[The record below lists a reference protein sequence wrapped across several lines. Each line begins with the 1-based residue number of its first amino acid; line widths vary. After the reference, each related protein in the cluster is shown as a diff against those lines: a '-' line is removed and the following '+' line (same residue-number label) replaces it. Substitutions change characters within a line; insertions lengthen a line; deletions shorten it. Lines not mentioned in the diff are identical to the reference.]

1 MRSAVAEPARPILF
15 PTEYPASRRILVLL
29 AAVFAVLTGYAQT
42 ALNIGQTPAEFSA
55 DSDATL
61 RVAGWAFSIWGL
73 IYLGLLAYGV
83 YQAWPKT
90 PESTLLRRLAWPSVA
105 AMIGIGL
112 WIFAAAFDWEGLTI
126 ALIVGSAVVL
136 ILPMTALGDDM
147 AAAPLRERALV
158 AWPLAL
164 LAGWLTIAS
173 AVNILTVLTGDGA
186 LPEFLPPTG
195 WAILAVAVVVA
206 IAVLVT
212 GRTRVLAYPI
222 PIVWGLI
229 AVFAAEQQ
237 RNPTLAFTAM
247 GAAILLAIAA
257 VILCFR
263 LKRKPAAA

>member
-1 MRSAVAEPARPILF
+1 MSDAARPILF

-29 AAVFAVLTGYAQT
+29 AAVFAVLAGYAQT

-61 RVAGWAFSIWGL
+61 RVAGYAFSIWGVIYFGL
-73 IYLGLLAYGV
+73 IAYGV
-83 YQAWPKT
+83 YQVWPKT
-90 PESTLLRRLAWPSVA
+90 PETPLLRRLAWPSLA
-105 AMIGIGL
+105 ALVGIAI
-112 WIFAAAFDWEGLTI
+112 WIFAAAFDWEGMTI

-136 ILPMTALGDDM
+136 ILPLMSLGSDM

-158 AWPLAL
+158 VWPLGL

-173 AVNILTVLTGDGA
+173 AVNILTVVTGNGM
-186 LPEFLPPTG
+186 LPSMLPPTG
-195 WAILAVAVVVA
+195 WAILAVVVVVA

-212 GRTRVLAYPI
+212 ARTRLLAYPI

-229 AVFAAEQQ
+229 AVFAAEQERGNQ
-237 RNPTLAFTAM
+237 TLAFTAM

>member
-1 MRSAVAEPARPILF
+1 MSDAARPVLF

-29 AAVFAVLTGYAQT
+29 AAVFAVLAGYAQT

-61 RVAGWAFSIWGL
+61 RVAGYAFSIWGV
-73 IYLGLLAYGV
+73 IYLGLIAYGV
-83 YQAWPKT
+83 YQVWPKT
-90 PESTLLRRLAWPSVA
+90 PETPLLRRLAWPSVMA
-105 AMIGIGL
+105 LVGIAV
-112 WIFAAAFDWEGLTI
+112 WIFAAAFDWEGMTI

-136 ILPMTALGDDM
+136 ILPLMSLGSDM

-158 AWPLAL
+158 VWPLGL

-173 AVNILTVLTGDGA
+173 SVNILTVVTGNGM
-186 LPEFLPPTG
+186 LPAALPPTG
-195 WAILAVAVVVA
+195 WAILAVAVVVGVA
-206 IAVLVT
+206 LLVT
-212 GRTRVLAYPI
+212 ARTRLLAYPI

-257 VILCFR
+257 VVLVFR